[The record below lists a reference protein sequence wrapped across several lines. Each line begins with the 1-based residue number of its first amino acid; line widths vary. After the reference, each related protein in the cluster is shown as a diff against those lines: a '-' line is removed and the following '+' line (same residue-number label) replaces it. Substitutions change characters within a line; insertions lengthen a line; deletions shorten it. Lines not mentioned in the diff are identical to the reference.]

1 MWKRVVQSGLA
12 RSIGVAVM
20 TAQFIFDFRDTSIV
34 GPEVLGGKGFGLS
47 KMTQIGIP
55 VPPGF
60 VVSTDACKVYYEQGS
75 RLSSEFWQSFNSQL
89 NELEKQTDKQF
100 GGTTDP
106 LLVSVRSGAPISMP
120 GMMDTILNIGLNDLS
135 VEALA
140 LASENRHFAFDS
152 YRRLV
157 QMYGEV
163 VEGIDKRAYDDVLQ
177 LALKDERVESP
188 MALSESGL
196 EALVGSFKKVF
207 EAGVGKPFPQDPYE
221 QVHRCVMAVFESWH
235 GKRAQTYREMQSIPN
250 TLGTAVNVQAMVFGN
265 LGEQSGTG
273 VCFTRNPSTGDAKLY
288 GEFLQSAQG
297 EDVVAGI
304 RTPEPVTA
312 MAKIFPDAYLDL
324 LKHTQTLEKYN
335 RDMQDIEFTIQQNEL
350 FILQTRNGKRTA
362 QAGVKM
368 AVDMAGEGLISED
381 EAIMRVDPSDLTQL
395 LLPQLPAD
403 HGMDVVATGLSASPG
418 AAVGFITLDADIAEQ
433 RAQKGEHVILVR
445 PETSPDDIHGFIA
458 AQGILTAKGGLTSHA
473 AVVARG
479 MGKPCITGC
488 EGLDVDLEARH
499 ISIFGVI
506 YDEGTLITI
515 DGTTGSVIIG
525 EPDLVAA
532 SNEGELDTLLSWAD
546 SKRRLKVM
554 ANADTPTDARNAK
567 RFGAEGIGLCRTEHM
582 FFGEDRLPKMQT
594 MILANNV
601 ESRAEALEELLP
613 IQTEDFY
620 GIFNELGTSPVI
632 IRLLDPPLHE
642 FLPDKSEATSSEIA
656 RRIDEL
662 SETNPMLGMR
672 GCRLGLVYPEIYE
685 MQVRAIADAS
695 AKVYLESGIWPR
707 AQIMMPM
714 VGFIS
719 EMVKLR
725 KNVQAILDER
735 TVSDVPIG
743 MMIELPR
750 TCVVADEMTEAAD
763 FFSFGTNDLTQT
775 TLGFSRDDA
784 ENAFMGKYTEEG
796 ILVSNPFETLD
807 VSGVGK
813 LINMAVESVESSGH
827 HMSFGACGE
836 HGGDPA
842 SIEFFHAAGL
852 DYVSC
857 SPFRIPIARLAAA
870 QAALSV

>member
-1 MWKRVVQSGLA
+1 
-12 RSIGVAVM
+12 M
-20 TAQFIFDFRDTSIV
+20 TTKYIFDFQSTGSV
-34 GPEVLGGKGFGLS
+34 GPDILGGKGFGLS

-60 VVSTDACKVYYEQGS
+60 VVSTDACKVFYDHGNT
-75 RLSSEFWQSFNSQL
+75 LTDEFWQDFDTQL
-89 NELEKQTDKQF
+89 TVVERQTGKKF
-100 GGTTDP
+100 GGSVNP
-106 LLVSVRSGAPISMP
+106 LLLSVRSGAPISMP
-120 GMMDTILNIGLNDLS
+120 GMMDTILNIGLNDES
-135 VEALA
+135 VLA
-140 LASENRHFAFDS
+140 LAKSSGNRHFAFDS

-163 VEGIDKRAYDDVLQ
+163 VEGIDKRVFEGVMTLVLDKE
-177 LALKDERVESP
+177 LAGSP
-188 MALSESGL
+188 IELSEHGL
-196 EALVGSFKKVF
+196 VELVGNFKTAF
-207 EAGVGKPFPQDPYE
+207 EKYVGKPFPQDPHE
-221 QVHRCVMAVFESWH
+221 QLHRCVMAVFESWH
-235 GKRAQTYREMQSIPN
+235 GKRAQTYREMQGIPN
-250 TLGTAVNVQAMVFGN
+250 TLGTAVNVQTMVFGN
-265 LGEQSGTG
+265 LGEDSGTG
-273 VCFTRNPSTGDAKLY
+273 VCFTRNPSTGESKLY

-297 EDVVAGI
+297 EDVVSGI
-304 RTPEPVTA
+304 RTPEPVA
-312 MAKIFPDAYLDL
+312 EMEKIFPDAYKDL
-324 LKHTQTLEKYN
+324 LKHTSKLEMYN
-335 RDMQDIEFTIQQNEL
+335 RDMQDIEFTVQQGEL

-362 QAGVKM
+362 HAGVKI
-368 AVDMAGEGLISED
+368 AVDMTNEGLISED
-381 EAIMRVDPSDLTQL
+381 EAIMRIDPSDLTQL

-488 EGLDVDLEARH
+488 AGLDVDLEARH

-525 EPDLVAA
+525 EPELVEA
-532 SNEGELDTLLSWAD
+532 SNDGELEILLGWAD

-554 ANADTPTDARNAK
+554 ANADTPADARNAK
-567 RFGAEGIGLCRTEHM
+567 KFGAEGIGLCRTEHM
-582 FFGEDRLPKMQT
+582 FFGEERLPKMQA

-601 ESRAEALEELLP
+601 ETRAEALEELLP

-620 GIFNELGTSPVI
+620 GIFRELGDNPVI

-642 FLPDKSEATSSEIA
+642 FLPEKSEATSSEIA

-695 AKVYLESGIWPR
+695 VKIHEESGIWPR
-707 AQIMMPM
+707 VQIMMPM

-719 EMVKLR
+719 EMVQLR
-725 KNVQAILDER
+725 KNVQTILDER
-735 TVSDVPIG
+735 TVKDVPIG

-750 TCVVADEMTEAAD
+750 TCVVAEEMTQAAD

-784 ENAFMGKYTEEG
+784 ENAFMGKYTEDG

-813 LINMAVESVESSGH
+813 LINMAVDSVESSGH

>member
-1 MWKRVVQSGLA
+1 
-12 RSIGVAVM
+12 M

>member
-1 MWKRVVQSGLA
+1 
-12 RSIGVAVM
+12 
-20 TAQFIFDFRDTSIV
+20 
-34 GPEVLGGKGFGLS
+34 
-47 KMTQIGIP
+47 
-55 VPPGF
+55 
-60 VVSTDACKVYYEQGS
+60 
-75 RLSSEFWQSFNSQL
+75 
-89 NELEKQTDKQF
+89 
-100 GGTTDP
+100 
-106 LLVSVRSGAPISMP
+106 
-120 GMMDTILNIGLNDLS
+120 
-135 VEALA
+135 
-140 LASENRHFAFDS
+140 
-152 YRRLV
+152 
-157 QMYGEV
+157 
-163 VEGIDKRAYDDVLQ
+163 
-177 LALKDERVESP
+177 
-188 MALSESGL
+188 
-196 EALVGSFKKVF
+196 
-207 EAGVGKPFPQDPYE
+207 
-221 QVHRCVMAVFESWH
+221 
-235 GKRAQTYREMQSIPN
+235 
-250 TLGTAVNVQAMVFGN
+250 
-265 LGEQSGTG
+265 
-273 VCFTRNPSTGDAKLY
+273 
-288 GEFLQSAQG
+288 
-297 EDVVAGI
+297 
-304 RTPEPVTA
+304 
-312 MAKIFPDAYLDL
+312 
-324 LKHTQTLEKYN
+324 
-335 RDMQDIEFTIQQNEL
+335 
-350 FILQTRNGKRTA
+350 
-362 QAGVKM
+362 
-368 AVDMAGEGLISED
+368 
-381 EAIMRVDPSDLTQL
+381 
-395 LLPQLPAD
+395 
-403 HGMDVVATGLSASPG
+403 
-418 AAVGFITLDADIAEQ
+418 
-433 RAQKGEHVILVR
+433 VILVR

-554 ANADTPTDARNAK
+554 ANADTPVDARNAK

-582 FFGEDRLPKMQT
+582 FFGEERLPKIQA

-620 GIFNELGTSPVI
+620 GIFRELGDNPVI

-642 FLPDKSEATSSEIA
+642 FLPDKTEATSSEIA

-695 AKVYLESGIWPR
+695 VKVHDESGIWPR

-719 EMVKLR
+719 EMVQLR

-750 TCVVADEMTEAAD
+750 TCVVAEEMREAAD

-784 ENAFMGKYTEEG
+784 ENAFMGKYTNEG

-813 LINMAVESVESSGH
+813 LINMAVDSVESSGH

>member
-1 MWKRVVQSGLA
+1 
-12 RSIGVAVM
+12 M
-20 TAQFIFDFRDTSIV
+20 TTEFIFDFRSTGSTGSD
-34 GPEVLGGKGFGLS
+34 VLGGKGFGLA

-60 VVSTDACKVYYEQGS
+60 IVSTDACKTYYEQGGT
-75 RLSSEFWQSFNSQL
+75 LSDDFWEAFDLQLAVLESET
-89 NELEKQTDKQF
+89 EKQF
-100 GGTTDP
+100 GGSDDP

-120 GMMDTILNIGLNDLS
+120 GMMDTILNIGLNDDA

-140 LASENRHFAFDS
+140 ASSGNRHFAFDS

-163 VEGIDKRAYDDVLQ
+163 VEKIDKHAFDKVLQ
-177 LALKDERVESP
+177 LALRGENAASP
-188 MALSESGL
+188 IELSERGL
-196 EALVGSFKKVF
+196 EELTANFKRTFTK
-207 EAGVGKPFPQDPYE
+207 EVGKPFPQDPYE

-235 GKRAQTYREMQSIPN
+235 GKRAQAYRENEGIPN
-250 TLGTAVNVQAMVFGN
+250 TLGTAVNVQTMVFGN
-265 LGEQSGTG
+265 LGENSGTG
-273 VCFTRNPSTGDAKLY
+273 VCFTRNPSTGRKELY

-304 RTPEPVTA
+304 RTPEPVTE
-312 MAKIFPDAYLDL
+312 MARIFPTAYNDL
-324 LKHTQTLEKYN
+324 LKHTEALEQYN
-335 RDMQDIEFTIQQNEL
+335 RDMQDIEFTIQQGEL
-350 FILQTRNGKRTA
+350 FVLQTRNGKRTA
-362 QAGVKM
+362 QAAVKI
-368 AVDMAGEGLISED
+368 AVDMVEEGLISED
-381 EAIMRVDPSDLTQL
+381 EAIMRVDPADLTHL
-395 LLPQLPAD
+395 LLPQLPEN
-403 HGMDVVATGLSASPG
+403 HGMDIVATGLGASPG
-418 AAVGFITLDADIAEQ
+418 AAVGFIALDADIAEQ

-488 EGLDVDLEARH
+488 EGLDVDLDARH

-515 DGTTGSVIIG
+515 DGTSGSVIIG
-525 EPDLVAA
+525 EPDLVEA
-532 SNEGELDTLLSWAD
+532 SNEGELDVLLGWAD

-554 ANADTPTDARNAK
+554 ANADTPVDARNAK

-601 ESRAEALEELLP
+601 EIRAEALEELLP

-620 GIFNELGTSPVI
+620 EIFKELGDSPVI

-642 FLPDKSEATSSEIA
+642 FLPDKSEAASVEIA
-656 RRIDEL
+656 RRIEEL

-695 AKVYLESGIWPR
+695 TKVHEESGVWPH
-707 AQIMMPM
+707 AQIMLPM

-719 EMVKLR
+719 EMIQLR

-735 TVSDVPIG
+735 TVPDVPIG

-750 TCVVADEMTEAAD
+750 TCVVAEEMTQAAD

-784 ENAFMGKYTEEG
+784 ENTFMGKYTEDG
-796 ILVSNPFETLD
+796 ILLDNPFETLD

-813 LINMAVESVESSGH
+813 LINIAVDSVESGGH

>member
-1 MWKRVVQSGLA
+1 
-12 RSIGVAVM
+12 M
-20 TAQFIFDFRDTSIV
+20 TVQFIFDFRDTSTV
-34 GPEVLGGKGFGLS
+34 GPDILGGKGFGLS

-60 VVSTDACKVYYEQGS
+60 VVSTEACKVFYEQGG
-75 RLSSEFWQSFNSQL
+75 RLSNEFWQDFNSQL
-89 NELEKQTDKQF
+89 NELEVQTDKKF
-100 GGTTDP
+100 GGTSDP

-120 GMMDTILNIGLNDLS
+120 GMMDTILNIGLNDQA

-140 LASENRHFAFDS
+140 SASDDRHFAFDS

-163 VEGIDKRAYDDVLQ
+163 VEGIDKRAFDDVLQ
-177 LALKDERVESP
+177 LALKNEKAASP
-188 MALSESGL
+188 IALSESGL
-196 EALVGSFKKVF
+196 EQLVGAFKKVF
-207 EAGVGKPFPQDPYE
+207 EKETSKTFPQDPFE

-250 TLGTAVNVQAMVFGN
+250 TLGTAVNVQAMVYGN
-265 LGEQSGTG
+265 LGERSGTG
-273 VCFTRNPSTGDAKLY
+273 VCFTRNPSTGEAKLY

-304 RTPEPVTA
+304 RTPEPVEK
-312 MAKIFPDAYLDL
+312 MGEIFPDAYLDL
-324 LKHTQTLEKYN
+324 LNHTSALERYN

-362 QAGVKM
+362 QAAVKM
-368 AVDMAGEGLISED
+368 AVDMTGEGLISED

-395 LLPQLPAD
+395 LLPQLPDD
-403 HGMDVVATGLSASPG
+403 HGMDIVATGLGASPG

-532 SNEGELDTLLSWAD
+532 SNEGELDTLLKWAD

-554 ANADTPTDARNAK
+554 ANADTPVDARNAK

-582 FFGEDRLPKMQT
+582 FFGEDRLPKMQR

-620 GIFNELGTSPVI
+620 GIFKELGESPVI

-695 AKVYLESGIWPR
+695 VKVRDESGIWPR

-719 EMVKLR
+719 EMVQLR

-750 TCVVADEMTEAAD
+750 TCVVADEMREAAD

-784 ENAFMGKYTEEG
+784 ENAFMGKYTDEG

-813 LINMAVESVESSGH
+813 LINLAVDSVESGGH

-870 QAALSV
+870 QAAISV

>member
-1 MWKRVVQSGLA
+1 
-12 RSIGVAVM
+12 M
-20 TAQFIFDFRDTSIV
+20 TAKFIFDFRDTGTV
-34 GPEVLGGKGFGLS
+34 GSDILGGKGFGLS
-47 KMTQIGIP
+47 KMTQNGIP
-55 VPPGF
+55 VPSGF
-60 VVSTDACKVYYEQGS
+60 VVSTDACKVFYEQGS
-75 RLSSEFWQSFNSQL
+75 RLSDDFWQAFNTQL
-89 NELEKQTDKQF
+89 NELESQTKKQF

-120 GMMDTILNIGLNDLS
+120 GMMDTILNIGLNDQA

-140 LASENRHFAFDS
+140 VASGNRHFAFDS

-177 LALKDERVESP
+177 LALKGEGAASP
-188 MALSESGL
+188 IELSEKWL
-196 EALVGSFKKVF
+196 EQLVSSFKGVF
-207 EAGVGKPFPQDPYE
+207 EKSVGKPFPQDPYE

-235 GKRAQTYREMQSIPN
+235 GKRAQTYREMQGIPN
-250 TLGTAVNVQAMVFGN
+250 TLRTAVNVQTMVFGN
-265 LGEQSGTG
+265 LGENSGTG
-273 VCFTRNPSTGDAKLY
+273 VCFTRNPSTGEAKLY

-312 MAKIFPDAYLDL
+312 MADIFPEAYVDL
-324 LKHTQTLEKYN
+324 LKHTQALEKYN
-335 RDMQDIEFTIQQNEL
+335 RDMQDIEFTVQQGEL

-362 QAGVKM
+362 QAAVKM
-368 AVDMAGEGLISED
+368 AVEMAGEGLISED

-395 LLPQLPAD
+395 LLPQLPED
-403 HGMDVVATGLSASPG
+403 HGMDVVATGLGASPG

-433 RAQKGEHVILVR
+433 RAQKGGHVILVR

-554 ANADTPTDARNAK
+554 ANADTPVDARNAK

-582 FFGEDRLPKMQT
+582 FFGEERLPKMQA

-620 GIFNELGTSPVI
+620 GIFRELGDNPVI

-642 FLPDKSEATSSEIA
+642 FLPDKTEATSSEIA

-695 AKVYLESGIWPR
+695 VKVHDESGIWPR

-719 EMVKLR
+719 EMVQLR

-750 TCVVADEMTEAAD
+750 TCVVAEEMREAAD

-784 ENAFMGKYTEEG
+784 ENAFMGKYTNEG

-813 LINMAVESVESSGH
+813 LINMAVDSVESSGH

>member
-1 MWKRVVQSGLA
+1 MRENL
-12 RSIGVAVM
+12 
-20 TAQFIFDFRDTSIV
+20 IFDFRETGTA
-34 GPEVLGGKGFGLS
+34 GPDVLGGKGFGLA

-60 VVSTDACKVYYEQGS
+60 IVSTQACLAYYKNSASLPDEFWVSFDERLAALEAQTGSRFGQGS
-75 RLSSEFWQSFNSQL
+75 
-89 NELEKQTDKQF
+89 
-100 GGTTDP
+100 DP
-106 LLVSVRSGAPISMP
+106 LLLSVRSGAPVSMP
-120 GMMDTILNIGLNDLS
+120 GMMDTILNIGLNDEA

-140 LASENRHFAFDS
+140 ESTSNKHFAYDL
-152 YRRLV
+152 YRRLI

-163 VEGIDKRAYDDVLQ
+163 VEGIEKESFSDALEIALKNGKAAIPLELDDSDMEQ
-177 LALKDERVESP
+177 LAS
-188 MALSESGL
+188 
-196 EALVGSFKKVF
+196 SFKKVF
-207 EAGVGKPFPQDPYE
+207 LEGAGKPFPQDPRE
-221 QVHRCVMAVFESWH
+221 QLKKCVMAVFESWY
-235 GKRAQTYREMQSIPN
+235 GKRAQTYREMEGIPN
-250 TLGTAVNVQAMVFGN
+250 TLGTAVNVQTMVFGN
-265 LGEQSGTG
+265 LGESSGTG
-273 VCFTRNPSTGDAKLY
+273 VCFTRNPATGDAGLY

-304 RTPEPVTA
+304 RTPQPVTE
-312 MAKIFPDAYLDL
+312 MQKIFPEAYEDL
-324 LKHTQTLEKYN
+324 LSHTATLEKYN
-335 RDMQDIEFTIQQNEL
+335 RDMQDIEFTVQENTL

-362 QAGVKM
+362 PAAVKM
-368 AVDMAGEGLISED
+368 AVEMVDEGLIDIE
-381 EAIMRVDPSDLTQL
+381 EAIMRVDPKDLTQL

-403 HGMDVVATGLSASPG
+403 HGMDIVATGLGASPG

-433 RAQKGEHVILVR
+433 RAQKGEPVILVR

-458 AQGILTAKGGLTSHA
+458 SQGILTAKGGLTSHA

-488 EGLDVDLEARH
+488 DGLDVDLKSRI
-499 ISIFGVI
+499 ISIDGVV

-525 EPDLVAA
+525 EPELTSA
-532 SNEGELDTLLSWAD
+532 STGGELDQLLEWAD

-582 FFGEDRLPKMQT
+582 FFGEDRLSKMQA

-601 ESRAEALEELLP
+601 ESRSEALSELLP

-620 GIFNELGTSPVI
+620 GIFKELGENPVI

-642 FLPDKSEATSSEIA
+642 FLPEKEDAESAEIA
-656 RRIDEL
+656 RRIEEL
-662 SETNPMLGMR
+662 SEANPMLGMR

-695 AKVYLESGIWPR
+695 VKVHEESGIWPR

-719 EMVKLR
+719 EMVQLR
-725 KNVQAILDER
+725 KNVEAILAER
-735 TVSDVPIG
+735 TVDDIPIG

-750 TCVVADEMTEAAD
+750 TCVVTDEMRGAAD

-784 ENAFMGKYTEEG
+784 ENSFMGKYTEDG
-796 ILVSNPFETLD
+796 LLVSNPFETLD

-813 LINMAVESVESSGH
+813 LINMAVDSVESSGH

-870 QAALSV
+870 QAAISV

>member
-1 MWKRVVQSGLA
+1 
-12 RSIGVAVM
+12 M
-20 TAQFIFDFRDTSIV
+20 TVKYIFDFRDTGTAGSDI
-34 GPEVLGGKGFGLS
+34 LGGKGFGLS

-60 VVSTDACKVYYEQGS
+60 VVSTDACKLFYEQDG
-75 RLSSEFWQSFNSQL
+75 RLSNDFWQDFNSQL
-89 NELEKQTDKQF
+89 NELEAQTDKSF
-100 GGTTDP
+100 GGTTEP
-106 LLVSVRSGAPISMP
+106 LLLSVRSGAPISMP
-120 GMMDTILNIGLNDLS
+120 GMMDTILNIGLNDNA
-135 VEALA
+135 VEG
-140 LASENRHFAFDS
+140 LASATGNRHFAFDS

-163 VEGIDKRAYDDVLQ
+163 VEGIDKRGFDDVLQ
-177 LALKDERVESP
+177 LALKNEKAASAID
-188 MALSESGL
+188 LSEEGL
-196 EALVGSFKKVF
+196 VQLTGNFKKVF
-207 EAGVGKPFPQDPYE
+207 ETETDKPFPQDPFE
-221 QVHRCVMAVFESWH
+221 QMQRCVMAVFESWH
-235 GKRAQTYREMQSIPN
+235 GKRAQTYREMQGIPN
-250 TLGTAVNVQAMVFGN
+250 TLGTAVNVQSMVFGN
-265 LGEQSGTG
+265 LGENSGTG
-273 VCFTRNPSTGDAKLY
+273 VCFTRNPSTGEAKLY

-312 MAKIFPDAYLDL
+312 MAEIFPDAYLDL
-324 LKHTQTLEKYN
+324 LKHTKTLERYN
-335 RDMQDIEFTIQQNEL
+335 RDMQDIEFTVQENEL
-350 FILQTRNGKRTA
+350 FILQTRSGKRTA
-362 QAGVKM
+362 QAAVKM

-381 EAIMRVDPSDLTQL
+381 EAIMRVDPSELTQL
-395 LLPQLPAD
+395 LLPQLPTD
-403 HGMDVVATGLSASPG
+403 HGMDVVATGLGASPG
-418 AAVGFITLDADIAEQ
+418 AAVGFITLDADVAEQ
-433 RAQKGEHVILVR
+433 RAQKGEQVILVR

-499 ISIFGVI
+499 ISIFGTI

-515 DGTTGSVIIG
+515 DGTSGSVIIG

-532 SNEGELDTLLSWAD
+532 SNEGELDTLLTWAD

-554 ANADTPTDARNAK
+554 ANADTPVDARNAR

-601 ESRAEALEELLP
+601 ESRAEALAELLP

-620 GIFNELGTSPVI
+620 GIFKELGESPVI

-656 RRIDEL
+656 RRIEEL

-695 AKVYLESGIWPR
+695 VKVHDESGIWPR

-719 EMVKLR
+719 EMVQLR
-725 KNVQAILDER
+725 KNVQAILDEH

-750 TCVVADEMTEAAD
+750 TCVVADEMREAAD

-784 ENAFMGKYTEEG
+784 ENAFMGKYTDEG
-796 ILVSNPFETLD
+796 LLVSNPFETLD
-807 VSGVGK
+807 ISGVGK
-813 LINMAVESVESSGH
+813 LINIAVDSVESSGH

>member
-1 MWKRVVQSGLA
+1 
-12 RSIGVAVM
+12 M

-120 GMMDTILNIGLNDLS
+120 GMMDTILNIGFNDLS

-362 QAGVKM
+362 QAGVKR

-725 KNVQAILDER
+725 KNVQAILDEW

>member
-1 MWKRVVQSGLA
+1 
-12 RSIGVAVM
+12 M
-20 TAQFIFDFRDTSIV
+20 TVQFIFDFRDTSTV
-34 GPEVLGGKGFGLS
+34 GPDILGGKGFGLS

-60 VVSTDACKVYYEQGS
+60 VVSTEACKVFYEQGG
-75 RLSSEFWQSFNSQL
+75 RLSNEFWQDFNSQL
-89 NELEKQTDKQF
+89 NELEVQTDKKF
-100 GGTTDP
+100 GGTSDP

-120 GMMDTILNIGLNDLS
+120 GMMDTILNIGLNDQA

-140 LASENRHFAFDS
+140 SASDDRHFAFDS

-163 VEGIDKRAYDDVLQ
+163 VEGIDKRAFDDVLQ
-177 LALKDERVESP
+177 LALKNEKAASP
-188 MALSESGL
+188 IALSESGL
-196 EALVGSFKKVF
+196 EQLVGAFKKVF
-207 EAGVGKPFPQDPYE
+207 EKETSKTFPQDPFE

-250 TLGTAVNVQAMVFGN
+250 TLGTAVNVQAMVYGN
-265 LGEQSGTG
+265 LGERSGTG
-273 VCFTRNPSTGDAKLY
+273 VCFTRNPSTGEAKLY

-304 RTPEPVTA
+304 RTPEPVEK
-312 MAKIFPDAYLDL
+312 MGEIFPDAYLDL
-324 LKHTQTLEKYN
+324 LNHTSALERYN

-362 QAGVKM
+362 QAAVKM
-368 AVDMAGEGLISED
+368 AVDMTGEGLISED

-395 LLPQLPAD
+395 LLPQLPDD
-403 HGMDVVATGLSASPG
+403 HGMDIVATGLGASPG

-532 SNEGELDTLLSWAD
+532 SNEGELDTLLKWAD

-554 ANADTPTDARNAK
+554 ANADTPVDARNAK

-582 FFGEDRLPKMQT
+582 FFGEDRLPKMQR

-620 GIFNELGTSPVI
+620 GIFKELGESPVI

-695 AKVYLESGIWPR
+695 VKVRDESGIWPR

-719 EMVKLR
+719 EMVQLR

-750 TCVVADEMTEAAD
+750 TCVVADEMREAAD

-784 ENAFMGKYTEEG
+784 ENAFMGKYTDEG

-813 LINMAVESVESSGH
+813 LINLAVDSVESGGH

>member
-1 MWKRVVQSGLA
+1 
-12 RSIGVAVM
+12 M
-20 TAQFIFDFRDTSIV
+20 TVQFIFDFRDTSTV
-34 GPEVLGGKGFGLS
+34 GPDILGGKGFGLS

-60 VVSTDACKVYYEQGS
+60 VVSTEACKVFYEQGG
-75 RLSSEFWQSFNSQL
+75 RLSNEFWQDFNSQL
-89 NELEKQTDKQF
+89 NELEVQTDKKF
-100 GGTTDP
+100 GGTSDP

-120 GMMDTILNIGLNDLS
+120 GMMDTILNIGLNDQA

-140 LASENRHFAFDS
+140 SASDDRHFAFDS

-163 VEGIDKRAYDDVLQ
+163 VEGIDKRAFDDVLQ
-177 LALKDERVESP
+177 LALKNEKAASP
-188 MALSESGL
+188 IALSESGL
-196 EALVGSFKKVF
+196 EQLVGAFKKVF
-207 EAGVGKPFPQDPYE
+207 EKETSKTFPQDPFE

-250 TLGTAVNVQAMVFGN
+250 TLGTAVNVQAMVYGN
-265 LGEQSGTG
+265 LGERSGTG
-273 VCFTRNPSTGDAKLY
+273 VCFTRNPSTGEAKLY

-304 RTPEPVTA
+304 TTPEPVEK
-312 MAKIFPDAYLDL
+312 MGEIFPDAYLDL
-324 LKHTQTLEKYN
+324 LHHTSALERYN

-362 QAGVKM
+362 QAAVKM
-368 AVDMAGEGLISED
+368 AVDMTGEGLISED

-395 LLPQLPAD
+395 LLPQLHDD
-403 HGMDVVATGLSASPG
+403 HGMDIVATGLGASPG

-532 SNEGELDTLLSWAD
+532 SNEGELDTLLKWAD

-554 ANADTPTDARNAK
+554 ANADTPVDARNAK

-582 FFGEDRLPKMQT
+582 FFGEDRLPKMQR

-620 GIFNELGTSPVI
+620 GIFKELGESPVI

-695 AKVYLESGIWPR
+695 VKVRDESGIWPR

-719 EMVKLR
+719 EMVQLR

-750 TCVVADEMTEAAD
+750 TCVVADEMREAAD

-784 ENAFMGKYTEEG
+784 ENAFMGKYTDEG

-813 LINMAVESVESSGH
+813 LINLAVDSVESGGH